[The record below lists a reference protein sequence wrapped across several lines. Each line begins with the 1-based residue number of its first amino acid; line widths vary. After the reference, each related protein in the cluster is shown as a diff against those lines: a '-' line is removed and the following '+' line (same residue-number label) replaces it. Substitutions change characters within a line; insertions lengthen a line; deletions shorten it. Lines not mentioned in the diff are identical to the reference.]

1 VGLSLGHHIVEPFL
15 KEITAL
21 GKSNVLVFSFGMA
34 IMANQL
40 PKGCKCFRGN
50 KNIFPAWAL
59 SSPDSVSANQLK
71 VTFIRQ
77 AKPPK
82 KFRQE

>member
-1 VGLSLGHHIVEPFL
+1 LGITSLNRFSY
-15 KEITAL
+15 EITAL

-50 KNIFPAWAL
+50 KNLFPAWAL

>member
-40 PKGCKCFRGN
+40 PKGCMFEETISFQHGLSLPLIVCPPTN
-50 KNIFPAWAL
+50 K
-59 SSPDSVSANQLK
+59 K
-71 VTFIRQ
+71 
-77 AKPPK
+77 
-82 KFRQE
+82 